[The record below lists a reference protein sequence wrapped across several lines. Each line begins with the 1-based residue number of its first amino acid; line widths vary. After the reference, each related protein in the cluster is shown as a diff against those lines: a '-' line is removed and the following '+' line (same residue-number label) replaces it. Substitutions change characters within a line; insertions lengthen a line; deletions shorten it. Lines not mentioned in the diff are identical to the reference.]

1 MRVTKREEDI
11 IEKMI
16 DLSLSLNRSIEFLA
30 GRLSLFSS
38 SHLSHIL
45 AFARERSETRERERE
60 RDSRMSVTFPHKKLL
75 FPVGRCTRKDG
86 ENTHKHT
93 NTLSLSL
100 SERQAGA
107 LAIGKNAWI
116 CDTDVLGAHGRRGS
130 ETSRGG
136 GNHHRRACRFDFD
149 CTRRRLQFWRR

>member
-16 DLSLSLNRSIEFLA
+16 DLSLSLSLNRSIEFLA

-45 AFARERSETRERERE
+45 AFARERSETRASERE

-93 NTLSLSL
+93 LSLSL
-100 SERQAGA
+100 SEA
-107 LAIGKNAWI
+107 
-116 CDTDVLGAHGRRGS
+116 
-130 ETSRGG
+130 SRS
-136 GNHHRRACRFDFD
+136 
-149 CTRRRLQFWRR
+149 TRDRKKRDL

>member
-45 AFARERSETRERERE
+45 AFARERSETRASERERE
-60 RDSRMSVTFPHKKLL
+60 RRAHVCHIS
-75 FPVGRCTRKDG
+75 
-86 ENTHKHT
+86 
-93 NTLSLSL
+93 
-100 SERQAGA
+100 SEKAA
-107 LAIGKNAWI
+107 L
-116 CDTDVLGAHGRRGS
+116 
-130 ETSRGG
+130 
-136 GNHHRRACRFDFD
+136 CRWEMY
-149 CTRRRLQFWRR
+149 T